1 MKAHGEHYLSE
12 SNFEIR
18 GAAESKQFLCKK
30 KKNLI
35 CAEVQ
40 SFDLWTLVFY
50 IWDEID
56 LTPISNT

>member
-40 SFDLWTLVFY
+40 SFDL
-50 IWDEID
+50 
-56 LTPISNT
+56 